1 MKKKTWRAGEKK
13 DCGTEYGNE
22 RANCRTGLVCTSH
35 LWFMD
40 IKEKVE
46 TCRSE
51 TWIEMEVKVKVLPRE
66 NLRLEAEE
74 IIIER
79 AYRIKKKE

>member
-1 MKKKTWRAGEKK
+1 
-13 DCGTEYGNE
+13 
-22 RANCRTGLVCTSH
+22 
-35 LWFMD
+35 MD

-51 TWIEMEVKVKVLPRE
+51 TWIEMEVKVKVLPPE